1 MSDLDIPVF
10 IPTMDIT
17 EKKTVYY
24 TSRNIKNE
32 ECYMDRPIEEA
43 VKKYLLV
50 TIVICA

>member
-24 TSRNIKNE
+24 TSRNIKMKN
-32 ECYMDRPIEEA
+32 
-43 VKKYLLV
+43 
-50 TIVICA
+50 VIWIDQ